1 MHGPQRLPT
10 RGCTPVLDNKSAAA
24 YDSRRGTVPLSPVLD
39 ERMPEIL
46 LVEDD
51 PTSRYL
57 MATML
62 TEMGYIVTSAASGDE
77 ALQFLYSEESCDV
90 LFADI
95 VLPGMSGIELA
106 RRTRE
111 ARPGLPTVLV
121 TGRTEGWKEAID
133 AGALALP
140 KPVSRE
146 RLEDVLADALQK
158 RRAS

>member
-1 MHGPQRLPT
+1 
-10 RGCTPVLDNKSAAA
+10 
-24 YDSRRGTVPLSPVLD
+24 
-39 ERMPEIL
+39 MPEIL

-57 MATML
+57 MAEML
-62 TEMGYIVTSAASGDE
+62 SDMGYAVTSAASGNE

-95 VLPGMSGIELA
+95 VLPGGMSGIELA
-106 RRTRE
+106 ERTRE

-146 RLEDVLADALQK
+146 RLADVLADALQK
-158 RRAS
+158 HQSS

>member
-1 MHGPQRLPT
+1 
-10 RGCTPVLDNKSAAA
+10 
-24 YDSRRGTVPLSPVLD
+24 
-39 ERMPEIL
+39 MPEIL

-51 PTSRYL
+51 PTSRHL
-57 MATML
+57 MAAML
-62 TEMGYIVTSAASGDE
+62 SDMGYGVTSAANGNE

-90 LFADI
+90 VFADI
-95 VLPGMSGIELA
+95 VMPGMSGIELA
-106 RRTRE
+106 RRTSE

-146 RLEDVLADALQK
+146 RLADVLADALQK
-158 RRAS
+158 RPPA

>member
-1 MHGPQRLPT
+1 
-10 RGCTPVLDNKSAAA
+10 
-24 YDSRRGTVPLSPVLD
+24 
-39 ERMPEIL
+39 MPEIL

-57 MATML
+57 LAAML
-62 TEMGYIVTSAASGDE
+62 SEMGYGVTSAASGDE
-77 ALQFLYSEESCDV
+77 ALQFIYSEESCDV

-106 RRTRE
+106 RRTHE

-121 TGRTEGWKEAID
+121 TGRTEGWQEAID

-146 RLEDVLADALQK
+146 RLADVLADALQK
-158 RRAS
+158 RPSP

>member
-1 MHGPQRLPT
+1 
-10 RGCTPVLDNKSAAA
+10 VLDNKSAAA